1 MDLRPDVSKG
11 VDYKKGLAY
20 LFFICSLGFFGNV
33 EADVKEGG
41 RNEFKYLIDQ
51 VYLLPLVR
59 QKEEIKIAV
68 VYPGLQASDYWQR
81 SLSALRG
88 RLDDLGILYKLDIRF
103 SQPHTQ
109 QGLQEAHILEMLDHE
124 PDYLVYTINS
134 LRQQRMVEALLQREE
149 PKLIIQNLTRP
160 IADWYDIQPLI
171 YIGFDHVEG
180 ANKLA
185 QYFTKRFSKGS
196 EYGII
201 FWGKG
206 VLSDQ
211 RGLTFEHKVGSYHKL
226 KASYYTQSRAEAK
239 RSTLLMLKNNP
250 ELKYIYV
257 CSTDAALGAVDALKE
272 LQRSDVAIN
281 GWGGGQ
287 AELDAFQEGLLDVV
301 LMRVNDQNG
310 IAMAEAIR
318 LDMLNQPVPSVY
330 AGDFR
335 VLTQGMDLRLVDR
348 YIKEAFV
355 YSGDVRK

>member
-1 MDLRPDVSKG
+1 MDLKPEVSKG
-11 VDYKKGLAY
+11 AGYKRGFIY
-20 LFFICSLGFFGNV
+20 LLFICFMGLSASAK
-33 EADVKEGG
+33 ADVHEGA

-51 VYLLPLVR
+51 VYLLPVVK
-59 QKEEIKIAV
+59 QKEEVKIAV

-81 SLSALRG
+81 SLTALRG

-109 QGLQEAHILEMLDHE
+109 LDLQEAHILEMLEHE

-134 LRQQRMVEALLQREE
+134 LRQQRMVEALLQRKE

-180 ANKLA
+180 ADKLA
-185 QYFTKRFSKGS
+185 QYFKQRFSKGS

-211 RGLTFEHKVGSYHKL
+211 RGLTFERNVGSYHKL
-226 KASYYTQSRAEAK
+226 KASYYTQSRAQAK
-239 RSTLLMLKNNP
+239 RSTLLMLKNSP
-250 ELKYIYV
+250 GLKYIYA

-281 GWGGGQ
+281 GWGGGR

-318 LDMLNQPVPSVY
+318 LDMLDQPIPNVY

-335 VLTQGMDLRLVDR
+335 VLTQGMDVSLINR
-348 YIKEAFV
+348 YIKEAFI

>member
-1 MDLRPDVSKG
+1 MDLKPSVRAFSGAKNG
-11 VDYKKGLAY
+11 FKY
-20 LFFICSLGFFGNV
+20 LLFICFFSIFVNV
-33 EADVKEGG
+33 KADVYE
-41 RNEFKYLIDQ
+41 RNQNEFKHLIDQ
-51 VYLLPLVR
+51 VSLLPVVKR
-59 QKEEIKIAV
+59 NKEIKIAV

-88 RLDDLGILYKLDIRF
+88 RLDDLGMKYKLDIRF
-103 SQPHTQ
+103 SQPHIQ
-109 QGLQEAHILEMLDHE
+109 QDLQEAHILEMLERDPE
-124 PDYLVYTINS
+124 YLVYTINS
-134 LRQQRMVEALLQREE
+134 LRQQRMVEALLQREG

-180 ANKLA
+180 ALKLA
-185 QYFTKRFSKGS
+185 EYFRQRFPQGS
-196 EYGII
+196 QYGII
-201 FWGKG
+201 FWGNG
-206 VLSDQ
+206 VVSDQ
-211 RGLTFEHKVGSYHKL
+211 RGLTFERKIGTYHQL
-226 KASYYTQSRAEAK
+226 AASYYTETRDQAK
-239 RSTLLMLKNNP
+239 RSTLRMLKNNP

-272 LQRSDVAIN
+272 LKRSDVAIN

-287 AELDAFQEGLLDVV
+287 AELDAFQKGLLDVV

-318 LDMLNQPVPSVY
+318 LDLLNQPVPSVY

-335 VLTQGMDLRLVDR
+335 VLIQGMDASVINR

-355 YSGDVRK
+355 YSGDGRR